1 MNKRAVWVPRL
12 VAATAVLTWVLAN
25 GMDLL
30 SMLFIVQLGEVAFA
44 GARLHPGEFL
54 LIYTG
59 FRLLGA
65 IAVGLMI
72 AFVSKHWPAV
82 RAAAWSALT
91 AFSLVTALTAWLR
104 LHQ

>member
-1 MNKRAVWVPRL
+1 MWVPRL
-12 VAATAVLTWVLAN
+12 VAATAVLTWALAN

-30 SMLFIVQLGEVAFA
+30 SMLFQVQLGGVALA
-44 GARLHPGEFL
+44 SARLRPGEFL

-65 IAVGLMI
+65 IAVGLTI
-72 AFVSKHWPAV
+72 SFVSKHWPTV
-82 RAAAWSALT
+82 RSAAWSALT